1 MVSGVRHY
9 TCPVVTKMELGVRIE
24 LTFARYK
31 GAVMPLYET
40 SVVMYCEERSPRIEL
55 GRFTMA
61 R

>member
-1 MVSGVRHY
+1 
-9 TCPVVTKMELGVRIE
+9 MELGVRIE